1 MAEKHRIFLLIL
13 DLSNGYKSNTS
24 KLLKNETLMLFLND
38 LYNEEYNFKF
48 RKKDNEINIFHTGR
62 NNGYITVMGCYPM
75 LGECFI
81 IMVNYISSVE
91 NKMKAKQYI
100 KKQK

>member
-48 RKKDNEINIFHTGR
+48 RKKDNEINIFHTGK
-62 NNGYITVMGCYPM
+62 NNGYIIVMGCYPM

-91 NKMKAKQYI
+91 NIMKAKQYI